1 MANVSYAKVEGG
13 KVTNM
18 IMADGSLLPAG
29 TWIPVETDSGNIYMK
44 PNQVGTVVDH
54 GVIGSNWDGSTMELD
69 ADIITKAEQAAK
81 LNDGIGA
88 EEDDAIAA
96 ASNWRAREE
105 NIAAI
110 RTAFANINID
120 FDDLAAA
127 LDEVWGPR
135 DKTHKDGDL
144 LKSWKAK
151 GYTGM

>member
-1 MANVSYAKVEGG
+1 MANVRYAKVEGG

-29 TWIPVETDSGNIYMK
+29 PWMPGETDSGNIYMK

-54 GVIGSNWDGSTMELD
+54 GVIGSNWDGSTMSLD